1 MNRRSF
7 LTICG
12 GFGAAALLAGK
23 ALAAAWVHLG
33 TRTVN
38 VSVDYDTFVVSAARG
53 KFDRIQLKVRGND
66 LYILDLKVIYANG
79 RSDDIPIRSMI
90 PQGGGSRVIDLRGGN
105 RFIRSVRMVY
115 RRPANLRGATIVD
128 LWGRR

>member
-7 LTICG
+7 LTICA
-12 GFGAAALLAGK
+12 GFGAAALLAGE
-23 ALAAAWVHLG
+23 ALAARWVHLG
-33 TRTVN
+33 TKTVN
-38 VSVDYDTFVVSAARG
+38 VAVDYDTFVVTAGRG

-66 LYILDLKVIYANG
+66 LYIFDLKVIYGNG
-79 RSDDIPIRSMI
+79 RSDDIPIRSVI
-90 PQGGGSRVIDLRGGN
+90 PQGGKSRVIDLRLRN
-105 RFIRSVRMVY
+105 RVIRSVRMVY